1 MASIQPKLSPAI
13 QTYIDKGL
21 FDRLPVSFSAF
32 CFDQMKDWD
41 LLFPNERRYFERL
54 FDLLDRSG
62 QPEVDRLFEPMRAAE
77 TQLGVNEKTWPKRQ
91 FTLDQVDFLNRNP
104 HYPEWRAAV
113 STVFGKIDPL
123 LDAEIARK
131 GKPRL
136 VVVISPADIPTGP
149 DRMWLRIAN
158 RGKRVAIQQPENV
171 EDFVPLL
178 LTGLAHSQ
186 SAPSLAETYAG
197 GSAPYDAWVVEA
209 GDRLAGTAGKAVHCS
224 YTRLDTYRK
233 RLMTEVNRMVGSAEI
248 RGPRQLSEH
257 LKHMKVTASEA
268 DIARDAIMA
277 EFTRATLLSGN
288 GTLLINNT
296 FVEWAT
302 VQAIRR
308 ARPSVTVVGFGVRNK
323 VKPFSSLLIYADQA
337 ESNPIPTQTDTLG
350 TYVDL
355 EVFYQYILQ
364 EFEKYAE
371 YRRNTVYL
379 FVGEGMDELLAIGP
393 ADFPLLQASASLT
406 LPTVH
411 ADCAKWLGLA

>member
-1 MASIQPKLSPAI
+1 MASSQPKLSPPI
-13 QTYIDKGL
+13 QAYIDKGL

-32 CFDQMKDWD
+32 SFDQMKDWD
-41 LLFPNERRYFERL
+41 LLFPNERSYFERL
-54 FDLLDRSG
+54 FELLDRSG
-62 QPEVDRLFEPMRAAE
+62 QAEVDRLFEPMRAAE

-113 STVFGKIDPL
+113 SKVFAQIDPL
-123 LDAEIARK
+123 LDAEVARK

-136 VVVISPADIPTGP
+136 VVVISPADIPTDP

-171 EDFVPLL
+171 EDFLPLL
-178 LTGLAHSQ
+178 LTGSPRGR
-186 SAPSLAETYAG
+186 SAPSIAETYASG
-197 GSAPYDAWVVEA
+197 KVPYDAWVVEA
-209 GDRLAGTAGKAVHCS
+209 GDRLAGGGSRGVVHCS
-224 YTRLDTYRK
+224 YLRLETYRK
-233 RLMTEVNRMVGSAEI
+233 RLMTEVNRMVGSPEI

-257 LKHMKVTASEA
+257 LKQMKVTASEA
-268 DIARDAIMA
+268 EIARDPILA

-308 ARPSVTVVGFGVRNK
+308 ARPSVAIVGFGVRNK

-355 EVFYQYILQ
+355 EVFYQYIVQ
-364 EFEKYAE
+364 EFEKYIE

-393 ADFPLLQASASLT
+393 IDFPVLQATAPAT
-406 LPTVH
+406 LPAIH
-411 ADCAKWLGLA
+411 EACARWLGV